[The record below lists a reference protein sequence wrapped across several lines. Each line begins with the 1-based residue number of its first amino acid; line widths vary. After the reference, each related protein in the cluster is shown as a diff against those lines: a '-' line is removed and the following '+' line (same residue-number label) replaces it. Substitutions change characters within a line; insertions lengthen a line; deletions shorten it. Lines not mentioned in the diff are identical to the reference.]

1 MPIRKCSSCG
11 KETTAGF
18 CPYCNSPTIEYTPP
32 PTRFP
37 VSKVCPACGSTEFKQ
52 VRPNTWIAFSWDR
65 VCKGCN
71 TRYTPPTPIWA
82 GIVFIVIGLPLLSMS
97 AVDIFIRLI
106 NGQMAGVAGIGCT
119 ALLGILGLLAMIHG
133 IRSLANPGKA

>member
-1 MPIRKCSSCG
+1 
-11 KETTAGF
+11 
-18 CPYCNSPTIEYTPP
+18 
-32 PTRFP
+32 
-37 VSKVCPACGSTEFKQ
+37 
-52 VRPNTWIAFSWDR
+52 
-65 VCKGCN
+65 
-71 TRYTPPTPIWA
+71 
-82 GIVFIVIGLPLLSMS
+82 MS